1 MTEGAPARRRRLGP
15 RSTLALRIVV
25 SGALLALVA
34 SKAKGVDDAIP
45 DQHPG
50 LTITLL
56 AAAVLTALIGVGLSA
71 WRWQRVLLLFDI
83 RIRIPTLFSHYVVG
97 LLVGNVLPSTIGGD
111 VVRVARA
118 SNTVGSSE
126 VSFGS
131 VVLERLTG
139 FVALPL
145 LVFAGFVLQPSLIDQ
160 TNAWI
165 ALVIAVATLAL
176 LAVILFLAGHPRLA
190 ARLAEPAGWT
200 SHLPAKI
207 SGVAARISARV
218 ASFAGAVHRGVERM
232 RREPRQIWPVLATA
246 MIFQVS
252 QIVMFGLI
260 FRALDLPVPIAAI
273 IAFCPAVLMLQVLP
287 VSFSGLG
294 VREGALVLFF
304 HSFDVSN
311 TQAVAA
317 GLLWWGCMIAV
328 SMLGAPAFAVGH
340 RSHPPTPAKEPV

>member
-25 SGALLALVA
+25 SGLLLALLA

-50 LTITLL
+50 LTATLL
-56 AAAVLTALIGVGLSA
+56 AAAVLTALVGVGLSA
-71 WRWQRVLLLFDI
+71 WRWQRVLLLFDV
-83 RIRIPTLFSHYVVG
+83 RVRIPALFSHYVVG

-145 LVFAGFVLQPSLIDQ
+145 LVFIGFALRPSLADH

-165 ALVIAVATLAL
+165 ALVIAVVTLAL
-176 LAVILFLAGHPRLA
+176 LALILFLAGHPRLA
-190 ARLAEPAGWT
+190 GRFTERANWARF
-200 SHLPAKI
+200 
-207 SGVAARISARV
+207 V
-218 ASFAGAVHRGVERM
+218 GAVHRGVERM

-246 MIFQVS
+246 LIFQVS
-252 QIVMFGLI
+252 QILMFGLI
-260 FRALDLPVPIAAI
+260 FRALDLPVPIAAV

-311 TQAVAA
+311 AQAVAA
-317 GLLWWGCMIAV
+317 GLLWWGCMLVV

-340 RSHPPTPAKEPV
+340 GSQPSTPAKEHV